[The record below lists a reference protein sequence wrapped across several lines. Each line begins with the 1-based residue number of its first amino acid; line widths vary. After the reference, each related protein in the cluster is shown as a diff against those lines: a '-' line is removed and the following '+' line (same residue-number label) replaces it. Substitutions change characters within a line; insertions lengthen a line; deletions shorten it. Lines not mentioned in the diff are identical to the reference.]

1 MPFRYRNFRLFF
13 LARFAFLCAH
23 HCLIVVLGQA
33 VYELTHDPLQLGLIG
48 LAIFLP
54 RFGFAIVGGH
64 VADRYHR
71 QTIIA
76 CCRAAQIA
84 VGVGIA
90 LAGWYGF
97 QPLWVLYALLFIGGT
112 ATAFDGPASQALLP
126 SLIAEHELHTAV
138 AWSATAM
145 QAAMVLGPVLGGLL
159 YSVHG
164 DAHVALVVVVALRVV
179 SAVCTAVMRV
189 APTPIDRTAFS
200 WERLLA
206 GLRYVFTERVLLAV
220 ISLDLFAVLFGGAV
234 ALLPIYANDILH
246 VGARGLGWL
255 RAAPAVGALGVA
267 VWLAGRAHFRHPGV
281 VMLWCVALFGL
292 ATLVFGGS
300 RNFALSLAALTVL
313 GGADMVS
320 VVVRGVLVQVRTPPA
335 MRGRVSAVNLV
346 FIGASNE
353 LGEFESGLTA
363 KWFGTV
369 PAVLL
374 GASATLAI
382 AALWAR
388 WFPELRALRGD
399 DVPRHDAVESAER
412 SV

>member
-1 MPFRYRNFRLFF
+1 MPFRSRNFRLFF

-33 VYELTHDPLQLGLIG
+33 VYELTHDPLQLGFIG

-54 RFGFAIVGGH
+54 RFSFAIVGGH
-64 VADRYHR
+64 VADRYQR
-71 QTIIA
+71 QRVISG
-76 CCRAAQIA
+76 CRVLQVA

-90 LAGWYGF
+90 VAGWYDF
-97 QPLWVLYALLFIGGT
+97 QPLWLLYALLFVGGT

-126 SLIAEHELHTAV
+126 SLIKEGELHTAV

-159 YSVHG
+159 YALHG
-164 DAHVALVVVVALRVV
+164 NARVALVVVVALRVV

-189 APTPIDRTAFS
+189 AYTPVDHAAFS

-220 ISLDLFAVLFGGAV
+220 LSLDLFAVLFGGAV

-255 RAAPAVGALGVA
+255 RAAPALGAAVVA
-267 VWLAGRAHFRHPGV
+267 VWIAGRAHFRRPGV

-292 ATLVFGGS
+292 ATLVFGAS
-300 RNFALSLAALTVL
+300 RSFLLSLVALAVL

-374 GASATLAI
+374 GGLATLCI
-382 AALWAR
+382 VAAWSR
-388 WFPELRALRGD
+388 YFPELRSLRGSGAIRD
-399 DVPRHDAVESAER
+399 EAVASAER
-412 SV
+412 PV